1 MAEALATAAAQA
13 ATAPSEDEYQTF
25 AAALSASARGRAFL
39 AEYARRHRGADTE
52 VLLAAFARLEA
63 LMRLQRADT
72 RGELRALL
80 ASIRKARPDIE
91 ASALPVRA
99 AKLALLLNL
108 LERKLMTLAEADAA
122 PAPDARLA
130 VVPAPDEP
138 ELPIPSPAA
147 TQTLTLAHERA
158 PPPAQNAA
166 PLATAA
172 VIIPEV
178 TWLDGPPPGSFDLED
193 ADRHDDPPPST
204 GEKVAALISEPEA
217 KPPLAAMPVLVPAT
231 PPVAT
236 PTATPLSPPA
246 NPLAGLMLLSET
258 ERLALFT

>member
-13 ATAPSEDEYQTF
+13 AAAPTEDEYQTF
-25 AAALSASARGRAFL
+25 SAALSASARGCAFL

-108 LERKLMTLAEADAA
+108 LERKLMALAEAEPSPAA
-122 PAPDARLA
+122 DARLA
-130 VVPAPDEP
+130 VVPAAEEP

-147 TQTLTLAHERA
+147 AQPALTLAHERA
-158 PPPAQNAA
+158 PPPAQQAA
-166 PLATAA
+166 PQTTSA

-178 TWLDGPPPGSFDLED
+178 TWLDGPPPGSAGLED
-193 ADRHDDPPPST
+193 ADRHHEPPPT
-204 GEKVAALISEPEA
+204 IGEKLAALTPAPEA
-217 KPPLAAMPVLVPAT
+217 QPLLAATPVT
-231 PPVAT
+231 PP
-236 PTATPLSPPA
+236 PPPA
-246 NPLAGLMLLSET
+246 NPLAELMLLSEA

>member
-1 MAEALATAAAQA
+1 MHMAEALATAAAQA
-13 ATAPSEDEYQTF
+13 AAAPSEDEYQTF

-39 AEYARRHRGADTE
+39 AEYARRHRGADTD

-108 LERKLMTLAEADAA
+108 LERKLVALAEAEA
-122 PAPDARLA
+122 PAADARLA
-130 VVPAPDEP
+130 VVPAPEEP
-138 ELPIPSPAA
+138 ELPIPSPVAK
-147 TQTLTLAHERA
+147 QTPALTLAHERT

-166 PLATAA
+166 TPGTGAL
-172 VIIPEV
+172 VIPEV
-178 TWLDGPPPGSFDLED
+178 TWLDGPPPGALGLED
-193 ADRHDDPPPST
+193 TDRHDDPPPSMA
-204 GEKVAALISEPEA
+204 EKVAALTPAPET
-217 KPPLAAMPVLVPAT
+217 KPPLAAMPVLM
-231 PPVAT
+231 PVA
-236 PTATPLSPPA
+236 PPAATPLPPPA
-246 NPLAGLMLLSET
+246 NPLAGLMRLSET